1 MEKYSLKNQ
10 IEKIKRNENSVF
22 LNQLDA
28 NYVINTLKK
37 ENIKFNI
44 FKPYEDAEK
53 QIIYQDKLNITLL
66 EIKCRE
72 KITHREILGALF
84 SNNLNEYVYGD
95 IIIDNDKYYIIILDK
110 IKKDFLYNFNKIG
123 NNLITLEETN
133 LEKVKDYKPSF
144 KEITLQVSSL
154 RIDNIIAKLIPT
166 SRSISNEMINL
177 KKVVLNYQILKNKN
191 YILKENDI
199 FSIRRVGKFKLKQL
213 LSKTK
218 NNKYIIKI
226 DKYS

>member
-53 QIIYQDKLNITLL
+53 QIIYQDKLNITLI

-199 FSIRRVGKFKLKQL
+199 FSIRRVGKFKLKQI

>member
-53 QIIYQDKLNITLL
+53 QIIYQDKLNITLF
-66 EIKCRE
+66 EIKCLK

-95 IIIDNDKYYIIILDK
+95 IIIDNDKYYITILDK

-199 FSIRRVGKFKLKQL
+199 FSIRRVGKFKLNQI
-213 LSKTK
+213 LSKPK

>member
-53 QIIYQDKLNITLL
+53 QIIYQDKLNITLF
-66 EIKCRE
+66 EIKCRK

-199 FSIRRVGKFKLKQL
+199 FSIRRVGKFKLKQI

>member
-166 SRSISNEMINL
+166 SRSVSNEMINL

-199 FSIRRVGKFKLKQL
+199 FSIRRVGKFKLKQI
-213 LSKTK
+213 LSKTN

>member
-1 MEKYSLKNQ
+1 MT
-10 IEKIKRNENSVF
+10 EN
-22 LNQLDA
+22 
-28 NYVINTLKK
+28 
-37 ENIKFNI
+37 
-44 FKPYEDAEK
+44 
-53 QIIYQDKLNITLL
+53 
-66 EIKCRE
+66 
-72 KITHREILGALF
+72 LF
-84 SNNLNEYVYGD
+84 F
-95 IIIDNDKYYIIILDK
+95 DK

-199 FSIRRVGKFKLKQL
+199 FSIRRVGKFKLKQI

>member
-37 ENIKFNI
+37 ENIRFNI

-53 QIIYQDKLNITLL
+53 QIIYQDKLNITLF

-84 SNNLNEYVYGD
+84 SNNLNECVYGD
-95 IIIDNDKYYIIILDK
+95 IIIDNDKYYITILDK
-110 IKKDFLYNFNKIG
+110 IKKDFLYNFNKIC

-199 FSIRRVGKFKLKQL
+199 FSIRRVGKFKLKQI